1 MSEEK
6 NDYIPFHKE
15 NYLFLIIGVV
25 LVIVGFLLMAGGGN
39 ENPEVYSED
48 VFSTRRITI
57 APIVVLSG
65 LAVVM
70 IGIFRKTKS

>member
-6 NDYIPFHKE
+6 KDYIPFHKE

-25 LVIVGFLLMAGGGN
+25 LVVVGFLLMSGGGN
-39 ENPEVYSED
+39 ETPEVYSDE
-48 VFSTRRITI
+48 VFSTRRLTV
-57 APIVVLSG
+57 APLVVLSG

-70 IGIFRKTKS
+70 VGIFRKTKS

>member
-6 NDYIPFHKE
+6 NNYIPFHKE
-15 NYLFLIIGVV
+15 NYLFLAIGVV
-25 LVIVGFLLMAGGGN
+25 LVIVGFLLMSGGGN
-39 ENPEVYSED
+39 ENPEIYSDE
-48 VFSTRRITI
+48 VFSTRRITV